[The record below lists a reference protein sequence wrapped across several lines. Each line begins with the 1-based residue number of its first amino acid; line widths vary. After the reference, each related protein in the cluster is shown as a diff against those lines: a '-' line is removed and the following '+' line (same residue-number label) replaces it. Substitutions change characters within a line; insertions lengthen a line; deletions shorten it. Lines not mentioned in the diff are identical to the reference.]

1 MRIGSAGTP
10 PPPPAS
16 QRGLGPGLLLGALV
30 WCLCGRPAHALVP
43 GARTL
48 GLRVGRVSC
57 AAGPPHRTC
66 ALRSTA
72 PGAGSDSSLL
82 DVHVVLPCL
91 NEERILPATLER
103 LCGFLERQDW
113 QWRVTVVDNGS
124 TDGTS
129 NTTLAFARSG
139 APGTAPR
146 SRNVALMR
154 LEDRGRGL
162 ALRNAWLNDS
172 AAIQSY
178 MDVDLSTDL
187 DAFSAL
193 VHTVHNGS
201 ADVAV
206 ASRHAAGA
214 QVARA
219 ACWESM
225 HVRVRANSQPTPRL
239 SVGLSV
245 GRSVGLFVHVCIQV
259 CIPMHAHT
267 QVVGRSRLRGL
278 TSKGLSLLIR
288 CFFWRFRVKDT
299 QCGCKVMTRQA
310 AADLLPAVRNQHW
323 FFDTELLLRARA
335 ARMRLHERG
344 VLWTDDRDRY
354 PRLCLS
360 LYPVKVHVA
369 VTLCM
374 RADMQMCL
382 HTCIRTNAGERA
394 HTHTARARSHGCCTR
409 LTSTGRRIFPA
420 G

>member
-225 HVRVRANSQPTPRL
+225 FACAQTHNRPRACL
-239 SVGLSV
+239 SVCLSV
-245 GRSVGLFVHVCIQV
+245 GRSVCSCMCVFKSAYPCT
-259 CIPMHAHT
+259 HT
-267 QVVGRSRLRGL
+267 HRL
-278 TSKGLSLLIR
+278 
-288 CFFWRFRVKDT
+288 W
-299 QCGCKVMTRQA
+299 A
-310 AADLLPAVRNQHW
+310 AAGCEGLPPKVCRCSSAA
-323 FFDTELLLRARA
+323 FFGDFASRTLSAA
-335 ARMRLHERG
+335 AR
-344 VLWTDDRDRY
+344 
-354 PRLCLS
+354 
-360 LYPVKVHVA
+360 
-369 VTLCM
+369 
-374 RADMQMCL
+374 
-382 HTCIRTNAGERA
+382 
-394 HTHTARARSHGCCTR
+394 
-409 LTSTGRRIFPA
+409 
-420 G
+420 

>member
-1 MRIGSAGTP
+1 M
-10 PPPPAS
+10 
-16 QRGLGPGLLLGALV
+16 
-30 WCLCGRPAHALVP
+30 
-43 GARTL
+43 
-48 GLRVGRVSC
+48 
-57 AAGPPHRTC
+57 
-66 ALRSTA
+66 
-72 PGAGSDSSLL
+72 
-82 DVHVVLPCL
+82 HVVLPCL

-219 ACWESM
+219 ACWESTCP
-225 HVRVRANSQPTPRL
+225 RARKLTTDPALVCR
-239 SVGLSV
+239 SVCRSV
-245 GRSVGLFVHVCIQV
+245 GRSVRACVYSRLHTHARTHTGCGPQQAARAYLQRSVASHPLLFLAISRQGHSVRLQGDDS
-259 CIPMHAHT
+259 PGR
-267 QVVGRSRLRGL
+267 GRS
-278 TSKGLSLLIR
+278 
-288 CFFWRFRVKDT
+288 
-299 QCGCKVMTRQA
+299 
-310 AADLLPAVRNQHW
+310 
-323 FFDTELLLRARA
+323 A
-335 ARMRLHERG
+335 ARSAESAL
-344 VLWTDDRDRY
+344 V
-354 PRLCLS
+354 
-360 LYPVKVHVA
+360 
-369 VTLCM
+369 
-374 RADMQMCL
+374 
-382 HTCIRTNAGERA
+382 
-394 HTHTARARSHGCCTR
+394 
-409 LTSTGRRIFPA
+409 F
-420 G
+420 

>member
-1 MRIGSAGTP
+1 M
-10 PPPPAS
+10 
-16 QRGLGPGLLLGALV
+16 
-30 WCLCGRPAHALVP
+30 
-43 GARTL
+43 
-48 GLRVGRVSC
+48 
-57 AAGPPHRTC
+57 
-66 ALRSTA
+66 
-72 PGAGSDSSLL
+72 
-82 DVHVVLPCL
+82 HVVLPCL

-225 HVRVRANSQPTPRL
+225 FACAQTHNRPRACL
-239 SVGLSV
+239 SVCLSV
-245 GRSVGLFVHVCIQV
+245 GRSVCSCMCVFKSAYPCT
-259 CIPMHAHT
+259 HT
-267 QVVGRSRLRGL
+267 HRL
-278 TSKGLSLLIR
+278 
-288 CFFWRFRVKDT
+288 W
-299 QCGCKVMTRQA
+299 A
-310 AADLLPAVRNQHW
+310 AAGSEGLPPKVCRCSSAA
-323 FFDTELLLRARA
+323 FFGDFASRTLSAA
-335 ARMRLHERG
+335 AR
-344 VLWTDDRDRY
+344 
-354 PRLCLS
+354 
-360 LYPVKVHVA
+360 
-369 VTLCM
+369 
-374 RADMQMCL
+374 
-382 HTCIRTNAGERA
+382 
-394 HTHTARARSHGCCTR
+394 
-409 LTSTGRRIFPA
+409 
-420 G
+420 